1 MVGTIVR
8 FVVSA
13 LVLMFVSWL
22 VPGFRVYGF
31 GGALIAAIAIALI
44 GYLVESV
51 IGRGVSPRTRG
62 IVGFLT
68 SAAVI
73 YLTGL
78 LLPGTLSVS
87 LFGALAAAFVIGLID
102 TVVPTELR

>member
-22 VPGFRVYGF
+22 VPGFRVFGF
-31 GGALIAAIAIALI
+31 GAALLAAVAIALI
-44 GYLVESV
+44 GFLVESV
-51 IGRGVSPRTRG
+51 MGKGISPRSRG
-62 IVGFLT
+62 LVGFLT

-78 LLPGTLSVS
+78 LLPGISVS
-87 LFGALAAAFVIGLID
+87 VFGALAAAFVIGLID
-102 TVVPTELR
+102 SVVPTEIR

>member
-22 VPGFRVYGF
+22 VPGFRVFGF
-31 GGALIAAIAIALI
+31 GAALVAAVAIALI
-44 GYLVESV
+44 GFLVES
-51 IGRGVSPRTRG
+51 IMGKGVSPRSRG
-62 IVGFLT
+62 LVGFLT

-73 YLTGL
+73 YVAGL
-78 LLPGTLSVS
+78 LLPGLSVNI
-87 LFGALAAAFVIGLID
+87 FGALAAAFVIGLID
-102 TVVPTELR
+102 SVVPTEIR

>member
-22 VPGFRVYGF
+22 VPGFRVFGF
-31 GGALIAAIAIALI
+31 GAALIAAVAIALI
-44 GYLVESV
+44 GFLVES
-51 IGRGVSPRTRG
+51 IMGKGISPRTRG
-62 IVGFLT
+62 LVGFLT

-78 LLPGTLSVS
+78 LLPGITVS
-87 LFGALAAAFVIGLID
+87 IFGALAAAFVIGLID
-102 TVVPTELR
+102 SVVPTELR